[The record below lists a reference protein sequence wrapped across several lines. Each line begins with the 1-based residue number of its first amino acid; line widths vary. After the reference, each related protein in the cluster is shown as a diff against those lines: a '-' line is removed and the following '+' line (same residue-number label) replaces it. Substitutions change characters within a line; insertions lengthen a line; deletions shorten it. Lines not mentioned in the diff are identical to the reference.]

1 MHTAAPLPEVE
12 TEADEVAE
20 YLSHNKKAGRSNG
33 ISKLK
38 EQIED
43 AEAKV
48 NAMEI
53 QLEDAKE
60 QEMMMPGVRIPS
72 LSPTVSLVWLPP
84 GNPIFETMSIR

>member
-1 MHTAAPLPEVE
+1 MRTAAQVE

-20 YLSHNKKAGRSNG
+20 YLAPSKNKGRSNG
-33 ISKLK
+33 INKLK

-60 QEMMMPGVRIPS
+60 QEMMMPGVR
-72 LSPTVSLVWLPP
+72 
-84 GNPIFETMSIR
+84 